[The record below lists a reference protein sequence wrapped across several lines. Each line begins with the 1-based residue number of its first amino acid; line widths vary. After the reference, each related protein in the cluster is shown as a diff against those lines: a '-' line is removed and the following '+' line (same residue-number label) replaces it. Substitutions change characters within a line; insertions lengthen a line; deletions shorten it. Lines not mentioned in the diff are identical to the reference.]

1 MSFMSLPISKTGLW
15 FVAPPLLIT
24 LILFSAG
31 QFQFAEISLIISLFT
46 VFFFRDPNR
55 IAHPE
60 NETLVAAADGKI
72 AAIQE
77 INEELFI
84 KEPSVRII
92 THLSVFNVHIN
103 RSPIGGIVKFQRHEK
118 GKHYIAFSKKAHN
131 NEKNFIGIENG
142 NLKILVTQITGSI
155 ARRIVSYVEIDD
167 ELIKGDRI
175 GLIKFGS
182 RTDVIIPKSKL
193 EKILV
198 KIGDKTKGAETPIAI
213 IKK

>member
-1 MSFMSLPISKTGLW
+1 MSLPISKTGLW

-24 LILFSAG
+24 LILFSAE
-31 QFQFAEISLIISLFT
+31 QYQFAKIALIITIFT
-46 VFFFRDPNR
+46 AFFFRDPNR
-55 IAHPE
+55 TAHPE
-60 NETLVAAADGKI
+60 SETIVAAADGKI
-72 AAIQE
+72 AAIHE
-77 INEELFI
+77 INEGLFI
-84 KEPSVRII
+84 REPSIQIV

-103 RSPIGGIVKFQRHEK
+103 RSPIKGAVKFQKHEK
-118 GKHYIAFSKKAHN
+118 GKHHIAFSKKAHN
-131 NEKNFIGIENG
+131 NEKNFIGIEDG
-142 NLKILVTQITGSI
+142 DLKILVTQITGSI
-155 ARRIVSYVEIDD
+155 ARRIVSYVEIND

-198 KIGDKTKGAETPIAI
+198 KIGDKTKGAETPIAL